1 MILNQ
6 SQLKLI
12 DINSTDYSEVW
23 THASGTESST
33 QLPLKLTG
41 FPLILGNKSQINDFH
56 HSASRGESEVTLY
69 NRAISRDF
77 GIWHLLWVVFPSQHS
92 GERRRNSTERA
103 TRLKSCAD
111 PSLSPT
117 TTTPPI

>member
-12 DINSTDYSEVW
+12 DIGSTDYSEVW

-56 HSASRGESEVTLY
+56 HSASHGESEVTLY
-69 NRAISRDF
+69 NRAISK
-77 GIWHLLWVVFPSQHS
+77 GLWHLAWSIGICCGLCFPPSTQGKEGGIAQSEQLSGRVVQ
-92 GERRRNSTERA
+92 T
-103 TRLKSCAD
+103 LLC
-111 PSLSPT
+111 L
-117 TTTPPI
+117 PP

>member
-12 DINSTDYSEVW
+12 DIGSTDYSEVW
-23 THASGTESST
+23 THASGSESST

-41 FPLILGNKSQINDFH
+41 FPLILGNKSQRNDFH
-56 HSASRGESEVTLY
+56 HSASHGESEVTLLY

-77 GIWHLLWVVFPSQHS
+77 GVWHGPLASAVGCVSLPLLR
-92 GERRRNSTERA
+92 GKKEE
-103 TRLKSCAD
+103 
-111 PSLSPT
+111 
-117 TTTPPI
+117 